1 MSGVSPQR
9 RLLLDAG
16 ALVDIETDPRGET
29 FRSCVKA
36 FEDGYRPYLP
46 SVVLAQ
52 VWRDR
57 TRRHPLRMVRRLCTV
72 LPFTERTAEDV
83 GLLLARSRTSDV
95 VDAAVIVAAIEHN
108 AAVLTS
114 DPKDL
119 AKLASAAEYPV
130 RLLTV

>member
-1 MSGVSPQR
+1 MSPQR

-16 ALVDIETDPRGET
+16 ALIDIETDPRGET
-29 FRSCVKA
+29 FRSCLKA

-52 VWRDR
+52 IWRDR
-57 TRRHPLRMVRRLCTV
+57 TRQHPLRMVHRLCTV
-72 LPFTERTAEDV
+72 LPFTEQTAEDV
-83 GLLLARSRTSDV
+83 GLLLAHSRTSDV

>member
-1 MSGVSPQR
+1 VSPQR

-16 ALVDIETDPRGET
+16 ALIDIETDPRGET
-29 FRSCVKA
+29 FRSCLKA

-52 VWRDR
+52 VWRVR
-57 TRRHPLRMVRRLCTV
+57 TRQHPLRMVRRLCTV
-72 LPFTERTAEDV
+72 LPFTEQTAEDV

>member
-1 MSGVSPQR
+1 MSRQR
-9 RLLLDAG
+9 RLVLDAG
-16 ALVDIETDPRGET
+16 ALIDIETDPRGET

-36 FEDGYRPYLP
+36 FEDGFRPYLP
-46 SVVLAQ
+46 TVVLAQ
-52 VWRDR
+52 AWRNR
-57 TRRHPLRMVRRLCTV
+57 ARQHPVRVVRRLCAV
-72 LPFTERTAEDV
+72 LPFTEHTAEDV
-83 GLLLARSRTSDV
+83 GRLLARSGTCDV
-95 VDAAVIVAAIEHN
+95 VDAAVIVAAVEHN